1 MSKYKVKF
9 YASTRYVGAEVEE
22 IIDLVEDYEYSEKEA
37 KEILENEDRLQE
49 MFNEWVFENIDAGW
63 KRLGEEKNDE

>member
-9 YASTRYVGAEVEE
+9 YVSTRYVGAEVEE
-22 IIDLVEDYEYSEKEA
+22 IIDLVEDYGYSEKEA
-37 KEILENEDRLQE
+37 KEILENEVRLQE

>member
-22 IIDLVEDYEYSEKEA
+22 IIDLVEDYGYSEKEA
-37 KEILENEDRLQE
+37 KEILENEDSLQE
-49 MFNEWVFENIDAGW
+49 MFNEWLFENIDTGW